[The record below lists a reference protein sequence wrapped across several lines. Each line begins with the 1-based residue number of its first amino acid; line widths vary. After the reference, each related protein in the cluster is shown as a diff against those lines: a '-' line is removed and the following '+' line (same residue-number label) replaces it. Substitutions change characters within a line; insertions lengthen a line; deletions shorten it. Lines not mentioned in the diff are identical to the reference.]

1 MSEPS
6 GNRLRRPA
14 PRPGWSLR
22 MAWRDSRGHRR
33 VLVLSALCILFGIAA
48 LVAIGSLR
56 ENLGRIM
63 EEQTRALL
71 GADLVLEARRPFG
84 GDLEAFFRRMGGEQA
99 AEIRFQSMAAFPGR
113 DASRFV
119 QVRAVRGEFP
129 FYGAFDT
136 EPAGLREPAP
146 GTAVVEDSLLVQ
158 MGLER
163 GDSVRL
169 GDAEFAVAG
178 ALRRVAGESEITGAF
193 APRIYIAW
201 EEVERT
207 GLVQTGSMVRHR
219 RYFAFAE
226 GLDERRQAL
235 LREARETI
243 FMEGSVRAE
252 TVEGRRRSLERVLGN
267 LFDFLNLV
275 GFVALLLGGLGV
287 GGAVQVHVRGKLVT
301 VALLRCLGGSVWSGF
316 RIFLLQVAGT
326 AILGALAGAALGIGV
341 QFLLPVFLKEFLP
354 FELHVEVSQGAVA
367 GGLVFGWLVAIAF
380 ALIPLLGVRHI
391 SPLATIRADFENAIP
406 RPWKDP
412 LILLVY
418 AALAVL
424 LLAFAAVQTERFG
437 HALTFSLG
445 FAVTLAVLAL
455 FAAGLRRF
463 LRAATPRGGPFA
475 WRLALGNL
483 HRPQNR
489 TIYLVVTLG
498 MGAFLINT
506 LFLARANLLEQVGL
520 TDTGDAA
527 NVVLLD
533 VQPDQVAEVE
543 AFLQERGHEVWER
556 LPIITM
562 RLSAVNGRSMAEL
575 RRDPG
580 AQVREWVTRWEF
592 RTTYRDSLLDNE
604 TVAEGEW
611 VSRHTGGEPYAVSV
625 AENMLADMGARVG
638 DRLRWDVQG
647 VPVETIVTSSRAVNW
662 QAGRQNFGVV
672 FAPNTIEAAPT
683 IFAVT
688 TRVRDRAQT
697 AGLQQGIVVAF
708 PNLSVIDLTLVFET
722 IDDLLGRAG
731 FVIQFMAAFTILTG
745 LLVLAAAIVTSR
757 YQRIRESALLRT
769 LGARAA
775 LIRSVMAVEYALVGA
790 SAGLVG
796 GLLAA
801 AAGWALARFVFES
814 AFVFS
819 PAFIALSV
827 LIMALL
833 TLATGMLNSRRISTH
848 SPLLLLR
855 EEG

>member
-1 MSEPS
+1 MSGAA
-6 GNRLRRPA
+6 GNRLPRAR

-56 ENLGRIM
+56 DNLGRIM

-71 GADLVLEARRPFG
+71 GADLVLETRRPF
-84 GDLEAFFRRMGGEQA
+84 DSALEAFFRRMGGEQA
-99 AEIRFQSMAAFPGR
+99 AEIRFQSMAAFPER
-113 DASRFV
+113 EATRFV
-119 QVRAVRGEFP
+119 QVRAVRGGFP

-136 EPAGLREPAP
+136 DPAGLREPAA
-146 GTAVVEDSLLVQ
+146 GEAVVEDSLLVQ
-158 MGLER
+158 LRLGR
-163 GDSVRL
+163 GDTLRL
-169 GDAEFAVAG
+169 GDAEFTVAG
-178 ALRRVAGESEITGAF
+178 SLRRVAGESEITGAF
-193 APRIYIAW
+193 APRIYVAW
-201 EEVERT
+201 DAVERT

-226 GLDERRQAL
+226 GLDERRQGL
-235 LREARETI
+235 LREARETV

-252 TVEGRRRSLERVLGN
+252 TVESRRRNLERVLGN

-275 GFVALLLGGLGV
+275 GFVALLLGGIGV

-301 VALLRCLGGSVWSGF
+301 VALLRCLGGPVWSGF
-316 RIFLLQVAGT
+316 RIFLIQVAGT
-326 AILGALAGAALGIGV
+326 AVAGALAGAALGIGV
-341 QFLLPVFLKEFLP
+341 QFLLPVFLRAFLP
-354 FELHVEVSQGAVA
+354 FELSVEVSWGAVA
-367 GGLVFGWLVAIAF
+367 AGLVFGWLVALAF
-380 ALIPLLGVRHI
+380 ALIPLLGVRHV
-391 SPLATIRADFENAIP
+391 SPLATIRADFDNTLP

-412 LILLVY
+412 LVLLVY
-418 AALAVL
+418 TGLGGL
-424 LLAFAAVQTERFG
+424 LLAFALMQTERFG
-437 HALTFSLG
+437 HGLAFTLG
-445 FAVTLAVLAL
+445 FAVTLALLAL
-455 FAAGLRRF
+455 FAAALRRL
-463 LRAATPRGGPFA
+463 LRAVTPRGGPFA

-533 VQPDQVAEVE
+533 VQPDQLEEVE
-543 AFLQERGHEVWER
+543 AFLGDRGHEVWDR

-562 RLSAVNGRSMAEL
+562 RLSAVNGRSMTEL

-580 AQVREWVTRWEF
+580 VEVREWVTRWEF
-592 RTTYRDSLLDNE
+592 RTTYRGSLLDNE
-604 TVAEGEW
+604 SVAEGEW
-611 VSRHTGGEPYAVSV
+611 VSRHTGGEPYSVSI
-625 AENMLADMGARVG
+625 AENMLADMGASVG

-647 VPVETIVTSSRAVNW
+647 VPVETIVTSSRTVNW

-672 FAPNTIEAAPT
+672 FAPGTIEAAPT

-688 TRVRDRAQT
+688 TRVTDRAQT
-697 AGLQQGIVVAF
+697 AGLQQGIVGAF

-731 FVIQFMAAFTILTG
+731 FVVQFMAAFTILTG

-769 LGARAA
+769 LGARAG

-790 SAGLVG
+790 CAGLVG
-796 GLLAA
+796 AILAA
-801 AAGWALARFVFES
+801 GAGWGLSRYVFES
-814 AFVFS
+814 DFAFS
-819 PAFIALSV
+819 PGLIALSV
-827 LIMALL
+827 LVMALL
-833 TLATGMLNSRRISTH
+833 TLATGLLNSRRIASH

>member
-1 MSEPS
+1 MSDPS
-6 GNRLRRPA
+6 RNRIPRPS

-56 ENLGRIM
+56 DNLGRIM

-71 GADLVLEARRPFG
+71 GADLVLEARRPF
-84 GDLEAFFRRMGGEQA
+84 DSSLEAFFRRMGGEQA
-99 AEIRFQSMAAFPGR
+99 AEVRFQSMAAFPGR
-113 DASRFV
+113 EASRFV
-119 QVRAVRGEFP
+119 QVRAVRGGFP

-136 EPAGLREPAP
+136 EPVGLREPAS
-146 GTAVVEDSLLVQ
+146 GEVVVEDSLLVQ
-158 MGLER
+158 MGLGP
-163 GDSVRL
+163 GDTVRL
-169 GDAEFAVAG
+169 GEAEFTVAG
-178 ALRRVAGESEITGAF
+178 SLRRVAGESEITGAF

-201 EEVERT
+201 DEVERT
-207 GLVQTGSMVRHR
+207 GLVQAGSMVRHR
-219 RYFAFAE
+219 QYFAFAE
-226 GLDERRQAL
+226 GLDERRGEL
-235 LREARETI
+235 LREARESI

-252 TVEGRRRSLERVLGN
+252 TVESRRRNLERLLGN

-316 RIFLLQVAGT
+316 RIFLIQVAGT
-326 AILGALAGAALGIGV
+326 AVVGAVAGAALGIGV
-341 QFLLPVFLKEFLP
+341 QFLLPVFLRGFLP
-354 FELHVEVSQGAVA
+354 FELHVAVSWGAVA
-367 GGLVFGWLVAIAF
+367 GGLVFGWLVALAF

-391 SPLATIRADFENAIP
+391 SPLATIRADFDGTIP

-418 AALAVL
+418 AGLAGLLVTFALM
-424 LLAFAAVQTERFG
+424 QTNQFG
-437 HALTFSLG
+437 HGLAFSLG
-445 FAVTLAVLAL
+445 FGATLAALAL
-455 FAAGLRRF
+455 FAGGLRRL
-463 LRAATPRGGPFA
+463 LRAVTPREGPFA

-498 MGAFLINT
+498 AGAFLINT

-533 VQPDQVAEVE
+533 VQPDQVDEVE
-543 AFLQERGHEVWER
+543 EFLADRGHVLQDR

-575 RRDPG
+575 RRDPDVR
-580 AQVREWVTRWEF
+580 VREWVTRWEF
-592 RTTYRDSLLDNE
+592 RTTYRGQLLDNE
-604 TVAEGEW
+604 TVAEGGW
-611 VSRHTGGEPYAVSV
+611 VSRHTGGEPYSVSI

-638 DRLRWDVQG
+638 DRLLWDVQG
-647 VPVETIVTSSRAVNW
+647 VPVESIVTSSRTVNW

-672 FAPNTIEAAPT
+672 FAPGTIEAAPT

-697 AGLQQGIVVAF
+697 AELQQGIVAAF
-708 PNLSVIDLTLVFET
+708 PNLSVIDLTLIFET

-731 FVIQFMAAFTILTG
+731 FVVQFMAAFTILTG

-769 LGARAA
+769 LGARAG

-790 SAGLVG
+790 CAGLVG
-796 GLLAA
+796 GILAL
-801 AAGWALARFVFES
+801 AAGWGLSRFVFES
-814 AFVFS
+814 EFVAN
-819 PAFIALSV
+819 PAIIALSV
-827 LIMALL
+827 LVMALL
-833 TLATGMLNSRRISTH
+833 TLATGLLNSRRIATH